1 MTTGCAATPA
11 RRATTRSPTR
21 PTWSPRAATSTSFTG
36 AQPANANSNGDPADQ
51 YVAKHFPTGWFTS
64 LTGESAGTQ
73 SGVTYP
79 AQPALNEPT
88 TPEYDGPGAPTTG
101 ATDTNCDAN
110 HVANLDDPT
119 YGLAHDLS
127 LPANEVPAFNWIT
140 PNNCSD
146 AHDAT
151 CQGNNLSGAFNA
163 NGTPNYTPAGLPAYD
178 PEATTPTNYT
188 GGLYASDLFLRYYI
202 PLIEQSAAF
211 KDGGLDRHH
220 LRRGQ
225 PAVHDRQQLQQR
237 PGPRRQHDLLRPGRP
252 ADLRRGR
259 DARTRVPTRST
270 APTALLADAAGE
282 NINGHNVSTEPT
294 GPNDPEVTNSSG
306 NQLQPGPGAAGFI
319 DRPTGLAG
327 ESPNVSGSPGAA
339 TEPALVAAGLE
350 HGHRLEDQRR
360 RHRPPRLGHR
370 RHRQH
375 DPARHLRR
383 GGQRHRADRAVGQ
396 RQHQRRRRT
405 TSPSRGSGPS
415 SCSTT
420 AGSRSRCRTGSTA
433 TSP

>member
-1 MTTGCAATPA
+1 MTGSTPGVTDTVPGRDDGA
-11 RRATTRSPTR
+11 CGYPG
-21 PTWSPRAATSTSFTG
+21 TSTNDPVTNPTNLVAPTGDVSSFTG

-88 TPEYDGPGAPTTG
+88 TPEYDGPGAPTSG
-101 ATDTNCDAN
+101 SSDTNCDAN

-163 NGTPNYTPAGLPAYD
+163 NGTPNYTPAGLPAVRPGGD
-178 PEATTPTNYT
+178 DADQLHRRALRVGPVPALLHPADRAV
-188 GGLYASDLFLRYYI
+188 GGLQGRRA
-202 PLIEQSAAF
+202 
-211 KDGGLDRHH
+211 DRHH

-237 PGPRRQHDLLRPGRP
+237 AGPR
-252 ADLRRGR
+252 
-259 DARTRVPTRST
+259 
-270 APTALLADAAGE
+270 
-282 NINGHNVSTEPT
+282 
-294 GPNDPEVTNSSG
+294 
-306 NQLQPGPGAAGFI
+306 
-319 DRPTGLAG
+319 
-327 ESPNVSGSPGAA
+327 
-339 TEPALVAAGLE
+339 
-350 HGHRLEDQRR
+350 
-360 RHRPPRLGHR
+360 
-370 RHRQH
+370 
-375 DPARHLRR
+375 
-383 GGQRHRADRAVGQ
+383 
-396 RQHQRRRRT
+396 
-405 TSPSRGSGPS
+405 
-415 SCSTT
+415 
-420 AGSRSRCRTGSTA
+420 
-433 TSP
+433 